1 MEMHSGTNL
10 LKIKNKIKLKKKKKK
25 IRGKA
30 IY

>member
-10 LKIKNKIKLKKKKKK
+10 LKIKNKKNNKKIKK